1 MEAAPREE
9 GLANAPPK
17 RQVGTSVSGGR
28 RLVKSRPFWELALE
42 RRANPAQACSANANS
57 AVPPPSIMATSS
69 AMPSDCLPGEEYRE
83 AGDGPRRTVLVSCSD
98 LVFQ

>member
-1 MEAAPREE
+1 MAD
-9 GLANAPPK
+9 APPK

-28 RLVKSRPFWELALE
+28 RLVKSKPFWELALE
-42 RRANPAQACSANANS
+42 RRANPAQGEGSSANANS
-57 AVPPPSIMATSS
+57 AVPPPPSPIMATSS